1 MQRARHTSSDSVSPD
16 HCPPAD
22 PCWRICSCKPSF
34 PRDGDSGVTFRLL
47 GVPGRMESLTL
58 GNKAGHG
65 LRQET
70 PTLPSVSTP
79 TTESTTS
86 RNACYFKTSTT
97 ITSGFLC
104 SDQNSGAGIFSKVG
118 SRTTT
123 NEHRPP
129 CRGSTPQWEE
139 PSLTLLQRPWILTL
153 APRGSGRQAGYSS
166 VQLCDLTSSSLQ
178 MKALLQALVL

>member
-22 PCWRICSCKPSF
+22 PCWRICSYTPSF
-34 PRDGDSGVTFRLL
+34 PQEGHSGVTSRLL
-47 GVPGRMESLTL
+47 GVPGRMESSTL
-58 GNKAGHG
+58 VGNKAGHG

-70 PTLPSVSTP
+70 PTLSSVSTT

-86 RNACYFKTSTT
+86 QNARYFKTSTT

-104 SDQNSGAGIFSKVG
+104 SDQTSGAGMFSKVG

-123 NEHRPP
+123 TKHHPP
-129 CRGSTPQWEE
+129 CRGSTSQWEK

-153 APRGSGRQAGYSS
+153 APQH
-166 VQLCDLTSSSLQ
+166 
-178 MKALLQALVL
+178 

>member
-22 PCWRICSCKPSF
+22 PCWRICSYTPSF
-34 PRDGDSGVTFRLL
+34 PQEGHSGVTSRLL
-47 GVPGRMESLTL
+47 GVPGRMESSTL
-58 GNKAGHG
+58 VGNKAGHG

-70 PTLPSVSTP
+70 PTLSSVSTP

-104 SDQNSGAGIFSKVG
+104 SDQTSGAGMFSKGGVQDHHHQA
-118 SRTTT
+118 S
-123 NEHRPP
+123 
-129 CRGSTPQWEE
+129 
-139 PSLTLLQRPWILTL
+139 PSLQGFYFTVGEAFPHPSPKTLDPHPCPPGVLEDRLC
-153 APRGSGRQAGYSS
+153 AS
-166 VQLCDLTSSSLQ
+166 V
-178 MKALLQALVL
+178 